1 MTDWILKALGV
12 EVGDVDGLAGW
23 SLRWETAQWGLLAA
37 VLMGILAVLW
47 WWLYRRSPQELP
59 GGRRVLLTALRLT
72 FLALLLAILLQPVL
86 VLTLAREVP
95 RTLPLLLDRTGS
107 MAFKDGDGMSRL
119 QKVEKAL
126 SSPAGVSL
134 LDSLEKDLH
143 VPRLTF
149 DADSLQE
156 REEASLPLAP
166 AGEKTALGDAF
177 RRAME
182 RYRGTSLAG
191 LVMITDGG
199 QNSGMPLGAVAQEL
213 KEAGVPV
220 YAVGV
225 GDLEARDVAIE
236 GVEVREVLLA
246 DDAVPVTVKL
256 RTQGMKGGSGRVI
269 FSLGGVDVA
278 EEEVSIE
285 EDGPLDIATLFVPK
299 RVGEYVLEARFEA
312 DGTGEV
318 LAENNTGRAAL
329 RVVDRRLKVLLL
341 DQAPRWE
348 FKYLEAMLLREQRV
362 ELSCFLFAGDREIA
376 RVPGSPYLGEFPVRA
391 EDLFD
396 FDLVLLGDVDPRFL
410 TEGRLSLLGDY
421 VSSAGGALVVIAGKR
436 FMPAAFGRTELEQLL
451 PVELAG
457 RTIGSSRTSAVR
469 PLRLSLTP
477 AGRESVMLR
486 LGDDS
491 GVSEALWGRLPPI
504 YWTARVERAKP
515 AAEVLL
521 TGPDPASGSGTTPV
535 VALHRYGAGEVLFV
549 GTDNFWRFRRNVGDR
564 YHTILWGQIIQR
576 MAGARLLTEA
586 PRVNLKANGRR
597 FRQGDRV
604 RIYARLFTAS
614 WEPREEEVVQA
625 VLAVGDN
632 SDRRQEVIL
641 RAVPGQPGIYRAELA
656 AGPPGNYRLALPG
669 DRVAT
674 LDYTVI
680 DDNRE
685 YARAALNEPLLR
697 DLARQ
702 TGGAYL
708 PLAQLDELPA
718 ALTRRT
724 ARLTSFK
731 EVDLW
736 SSPLFFGL
744 LILFITIEW
753 IVRKVSELK

>member
-1 MTDWILKALGV
+1 
-12 EVGDVDGLAGW
+12 
-23 SLRWETAQWGLLAA
+23 
-37 VLMGILAVLW
+37 
-47 WWLYRRSPQELP
+47 
-59 GGRRVLLTALRLT
+59 
-72 FLALLLAILLQPVL
+72 
-86 VLTLAREVP
+86 
-95 RTLPLLLDRTGS
+95 
-107 MAFKDGDGMSRL
+107 
-119 QKVEKAL
+119 
-126 SSPAGVSL
+126 
-134 LDSLEKDLH
+134 
-143 VPRLTF
+143 
-149 DADSLQE
+149 
-156 REEASLPLAP
+156 
-166 AGEKTALGDAF
+166 
-177 RRAME
+177 
-182 RYRGTSLAG
+182 
-191 LVMITDGG
+191 
-199 QNSGMPLGAVAQEL
+199 
-213 KEAGVPV
+213 
-220 YAVGV
+220 
-225 GDLEARDVAIE
+225 
-236 GVEVREVLLA
+236 
-246 DDAVPVTVKL
+246 
-256 RTQGMKGGSGRVI
+256 
-269 FSLGGVDVA
+269 
-278 EEEVSIE
+278 
-285 EDGPLDIATLFVPK
+285 
-299 RVGEYVLEARFEA
+299 VGEYVLEARFEA

-362 ELSCFLFAGDREIA
+362 ELSCFLFEGDREIA